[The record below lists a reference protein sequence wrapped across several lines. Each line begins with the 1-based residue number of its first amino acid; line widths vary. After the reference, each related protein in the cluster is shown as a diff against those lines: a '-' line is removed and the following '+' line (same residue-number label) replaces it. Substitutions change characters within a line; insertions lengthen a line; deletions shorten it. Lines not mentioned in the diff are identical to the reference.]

1 VLNAIF
7 RSELTGGRARAE
19 RYSHPRSPNAERSVP
34 GGAYHPPAWAT
45 PIPCGSRR
53 GLDEARCEEG
63 QRDRHVDVAF
73 AAGLPWRSRRASQ
86 RRPRSQTATAGR
98 VIAVTSFLRVRL
110 LARAHSGNPPFG
122 CDGVWRRHNRS
133 PAMDRKPAGQDSTEL
148 FAPGT
153 VTVPAPFA
161 VESQFFSGSSCCWFQ
176 AERIMVR
183 SASRPNGKRPVRS
196 RARNRHIAV
205 RILAPQPATGVSRR
219 DSPAL

>member
-1 VLNAIF
+1 VAIP
-7 RSELTGGRARAE
+7 SSLAA
-19 RYSHPRSPNAERSVP
+19 
-34 GGAYHPPAWAT
+34 PAS
-45 PIPCGSRR
+45 ISN
-53 GLDEARCEEG
+53 
-63 QRDRHVDVAF
+63 
-73 AAGLPWRSRRASQ
+73 SY
-86 RRPRSQTATAGR
+86 RRPRA
-98 VIAVTSFLRVRL
+98 IAVTSFLRVRL

-161 VESQFFSGSSCCWFQ
+161 AESQFLSGSSCCWFQ

-205 RILAPQPATGVSRR
+205 RILAPQPATRVPRR
-219 DSPAL
+219 DPRHSENRRHFRRLAARGPGL